1 MIRSEELLNKLVADL
16 HFHNYMEL
24 SGDDIMNSNKNVVVT
39 NSKKQVILDYIDDVY
54 IDYFFRTHSFKP
66 IIIPKGFI
74 EKRYTK
80 NGKVKV
86 NSELSLCLNNIYD
99 RYTFIE
105 FILQNFCHH
114 SILMNQMFPQNTFL
128 QNLYG
133 DDKRHGAASE
143 CSRIVISDLMGY
155 IFNIFLES
163 DDYKTLMVIDRHM
176 QKDFGLHASAS
187 LLMQFNKYH
196 KENWYKYKFEGFTD
210 IGVHIISNIHRDFIK
225 IKDSHLFGDYT
236 IEEILLIYSLL
247 VEKFKVEDDNIST
260 FVPMFVD
267 IENMDNNIVGQF
279 NKFEGQNIDYK
290 IIEPYIFIN
299 DLYLRFTSFDK
310 SKAFTFKVI
319 DDMLIEIQH
328 FRETPI
334 TSVYNSNPLPLP
346 YLYNHLDNNK

>member
-16 HFHNYMEL
+16 HFHNYLEIT
-24 SGDDIMNSNKNVVVT
+24 GDDIMNQNHNVVVT
-39 NSKKQVILDYIDDVY
+39 NSKKEVILDYIDDVY

-74 EKRYTK
+74 EKKYTK

-114 SILMNQMFPQNTFL
+114 SDIMDVMFPQNTFL
-128 QNLYG
+128 QNLYA

-143 CSRIVISDLMGY
+143 CGRIVMSDLMGY
-155 IFNIFLES
+155 IYNTFLAS

-176 QKDFGLHASAS
+176 QKDYGLHASAS
-187 LLMQFNKYH
+187 LLMQFSKYH
-196 KENWYKYKFEGFTD
+196 NENKYKYKFEGFTPNG
-210 IGVHIISNIHRDFIK
+210 INMISNIHMDFIK
-225 IKDSHLFGDYT
+225 MKDSHLFGDYT
-236 IEEILLIYSLL
+236 IEEILLIYSLI
-247 VEKFKVEDDNIST
+247 VEKFKFEEDNIST

-267 IENMDNNIVGQF
+267 SESMKNNIVGQF
-279 NKFEGQNIDYK
+279 NKFEGQNIDCK

-299 DLYLRFTSFDK
+299 DLYLRFTSFNK

-319 DDMLIEIQH
+319 DNMFVEIQR

-334 TSVYNSNPLPLP
+334 TSVYSNNPLPLP